1 MVNATASPD
10 PVARGASCLITVDV
24 SDPDGSV
31 ASVVGDLTPF
41 GGAPGEAWYDDG
53 TNGDTFP
60 SDGTWTLRAPVA
72 TTATPGPASI
82 VLTATDDLGAT
93 SSGPVPVTIKT
104 NLVPVLSNP
113 LATPALAKP
122 GALMLFSVGAS
133 DDGSIA
139 SVAVDLVTL
148 GGSSTQAMVDDGTQG
163 DATASD
169 GTYSFE
175 YTIPSGQNLGNRTL
189 PVTAVDDQGDSAST
203 AITCT
208 VIPNQPPTV
217 SNEAVTPSS
226 PVQGGQILLT
236 AMASD
241 ADGTVTGVSVNL
253 LPLNGPASQP
263 MLDDGTGGDAT
274 AGDGTWSVQ
283 YTIPL
288 TVGVGSKT
296 LPVTAVDDDS
306 AMGTGAIQFILNP
319 NPGPTLSNAGTNPAQ
334 ATGEDTV
341 TFLID
346 ATDSDGVASVTVDLT
361 ALGGGAST
369 PMNVTTAP
377 TYACQLTLSAH
388 VAPGMYSLPVT
399 AQDTQSATSTGAI
412 PLCVLRIRV
421 EMSNFLYGISASS
434 ATNMIVTGEQG
445 VTFHFDGM
453 VWRMVNIKNTE
464 TPKGQRGDLRREGHL
479 QPFRRV
485 GLGVPE
491 DRRNPHEPVS
501 GSVGTEPDPGLRRGH
516 IGEHLQMERFR
527 LVVGDDG
534 DDPVLP
540 GVVGKFGFVHRGV
553 GE

>member
-1 MVNATASPD
+1 MRPTLLLFCWIAVLIVPAACTKEDDDPQNQPPVMVNATASPD

-139 SVAVDLVTL
+139 SVVVDLVTP

-203 AITCT
+203 A
-208 VIPNQPPTV
+208 
-217 SNEAVTPSS
+217 
-226 PVQGGQILLT
+226 
-236 AMASD
+236 
-241 ADGTVTGVSVNL
+241 
-253 LPLNGPASQP
+253 
-263 MLDDGTGGDAT
+263 
-274 AGDGTWSVQ
+274 
-283 YTIPL
+283 
-288 TVGVGSKT
+288 
-296 LPVTAVDDDS
+296 
-306 AMGTGAIQFILNP
+306 
-319 NPGPTLSNAGTNPAQ
+319 
-334 ATGEDTV
+334 
-341 TFLID
+341 
-346 ATDSDGVASVTVDLT
+346 
-361 ALGGGAST
+361 
-369 PMNVTTAP
+369 
-377 TYACQLTLSAH
+377 
-388 VAPGMYSLPVT
+388 
-399 AQDTQSATSTGAI
+399 
-412 PLCVLRIRV
+412 
-421 EMSNFLYGISASS
+421 
-434 ATNMIVTGEQG
+434 
-445 VTFHFDGM
+445 
-453 VWRMVNIKNTE
+453 
-464 TPKGQRGDLRREGHL
+464 
-479 QPFRRV
+479 
-485 GLGVPE
+485 
-491 DRRNPHEPVS
+491 
-501 GSVGTEPDPGLRRGH
+501 
-516 IGEHLQMERFR
+516 
-527 LVVGDDG
+527 
-534 DDPVLP
+534 
-540 GVVGKFGFVHRGV
+540 
-553 GE
+553 